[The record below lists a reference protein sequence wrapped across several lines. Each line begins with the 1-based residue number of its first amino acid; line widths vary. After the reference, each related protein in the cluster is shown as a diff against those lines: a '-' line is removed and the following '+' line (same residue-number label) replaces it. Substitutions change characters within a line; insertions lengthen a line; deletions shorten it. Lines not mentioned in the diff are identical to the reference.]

1 MLIYL
6 SCSFLEK
13 DFYKF
18 FKINQILVMSFSEI
32 RKFLIKMQS
41 DEELKKQVTSSST
54 ADDVALIGQ
63 SLGYDFSGDDL
74 LRFNGQKVDKVTV
87 RKVDHPG
94 EYH

>member
-1 MLIYL
+1 
-6 SCSFLEK
+6 
-13 DFYKF
+13 
-18 FKINQILVMSFSEI
+18 MSFSQI
-32 RKFLIKMQS
+32 TKFLKKMQS
-41 DEELKKQVTSSST
+41 DEELKKQVISSAT

-63 SLGYDFSGDDL
+63 RLGYNFSGEDL